1 MDGLFASLASIFGGN
16 PATMLSALI
25 FLAAAAFSLG
35 IMSVIRNRAELK
47 RRATAINIEIPG
59 RVNDA
64 SDKRSLRFASISAAR
79 KLIDYTS
86 KHYAAEDGASLKVLR
101 RKLIEAGILDPKGP
115 AYFFIA
121 RTALAVVLAVA
132 AMPVVPLVLSNLT
145 PSWFWMCVLA
155 AGMMGYMAPSLY
167 LDRRIK
173 GRQQEHRAGF
183 PDFMDLL
190 VVCADAGLSMEAS
203 LDRVGRELSD
213 SYPSLSA
220 NIHMATLEI
229 RAGRT
234 LSEALEH
241 LGDRLGLDEARAFA
255 TLLQQS
261 AELGSSLTDALR
273 VYSDDMRHKRLSSA
287 EEKAYS
293 LPAKL
298 SVPLVLCIF
307 PVLVI
312 VTMLPAYIRVKFGPF

>member
-121 RTALAVVLAVA
+121 RTALAVILAVA

-173 GRQQEHRAGF
+173 RRQQEHRAGF

>member
-1 MDGLFASLASIFGGN
+1 MDGIYSSLAPLVGSN
-16 PATMLSALI
+16 PVTLVSALI
-25 FLAAAAFSLG
+25 FFAVAALSLG
-35 IMSVIRNRAELK
+35 IMSAVKNRVELK
-47 RRATAINIEIPG
+47 RRASAIAVEVPG
-59 RVNDA
+59 RA
-64 SDKRSLRFASISAAR
+64 SSQSDKRSLRYASIEAAQ
-79 KLIDYTS
+79 KLVEYTT
-86 KHYAAEDGASLKVLR
+86 KHYASADNANLKVLR
-101 RKLIEAGILDPKGP
+101 RRLIEAGILDARASGF
-115 AYFFIA
+115 FFIA
-121 RTALAVVLAVA
+121 RTALAVVFAA
-132 AMPVVPLVLSNLT
+132 IAMPVVPLLLPELT
-145 PSWFWMCVLA
+145 PSWFWMSVLC

-173 GRQQEHRAGF
+173 GRQNEHRAGF

-241 LGDRLGLDEARAFA
+241 LADRLGLEEARQFA

-307 PVLVI
+307 PVLII

>member
-1 MDGLFASLASIFGGN
+1 MDSIYSALAPLVGSN
-16 PATMLSALI
+16 PVTLVSALI
-25 FLAAAAFSLG
+25 FFATAALALG
-35 IMSVIRNRAELK
+35 IMSVVKNRSELK
-47 RRATAINIEIPG
+47 RRASAIAVDVPG
-59 RVNDA
+59 RANA
-64 SDKRSLRFASISAAR
+64 ANDKRSLRFVSISAAQ
-79 KLIDYTS
+79 KLIEYTS
-86 KHYAAEDGASLKVLR
+86 KHYASADDANLKVLR
-101 RKLIEAGILDPKGP
+101 RRLIEAGLLDPRAP
-115 AYFFIA
+115 AFFFIA
-121 RTALAVVLAVA
+121 RTTLAIIFAA
-132 AMPVVPLVLSNLT
+132 TAMPVVPMLLTELT
-145 PSWFWMCVLA
+145 PTWFWMCVLC

-173 GRQQEHRAGF
+173 RRQVEHRAGF

-234 LSEALEH
+234 LGEALEH
-241 LGDRLGLDEARAFA
+241 LADRLGLEEARAFA

-273 VYSDDMRHKRLSSA
+273 VYSDDMRHKRLSTA

>member
-1 MDGLFASLASIFGGN
+1 LFASLASIFGGN

-121 RTALAVVLAVA
+121 RTALAVMLAVA